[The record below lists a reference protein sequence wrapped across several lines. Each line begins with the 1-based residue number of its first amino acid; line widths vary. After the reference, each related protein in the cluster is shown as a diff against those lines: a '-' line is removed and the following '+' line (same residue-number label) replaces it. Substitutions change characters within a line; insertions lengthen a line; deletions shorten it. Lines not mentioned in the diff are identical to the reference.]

1 MPTVDFTNV
10 EEMSFDPLPAGEYL
24 LRVVEAEER
33 EGPTAPYI
41 NLRMEVV
48 DGDYAG
54 RSIFEILS
62 LSEKA
67 LFRLKGFMLAAG
79 YEDEELAGSI
89 EFDPDDFL
97 EVEVLAQVK
106 QRKDNNGEMRN
117 RVNKFSAA

>member
-1 MPTVDFTNV
+1 MPVVDFTDV
-10 EEMSFDPLPAGEYL
+10 EEMSFEPLPAGEYL
-24 LRVVEAEER
+24 LRAVEAEER

-41 NLRMEVV
+41 NLRLEVV

-62 LSEKA
+62 LSPKA

-79 YEDEELAGSI
+79 YEEEELAGSL

-106 QRKDNNGEMRN
+106 QRKDQNGDMRN
-117 RVNKFSAA
+117 RVQKFSAA